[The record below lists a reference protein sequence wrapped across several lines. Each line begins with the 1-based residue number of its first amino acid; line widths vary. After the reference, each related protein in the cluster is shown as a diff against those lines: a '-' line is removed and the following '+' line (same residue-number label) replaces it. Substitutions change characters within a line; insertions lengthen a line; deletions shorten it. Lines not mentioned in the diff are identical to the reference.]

1 MIGCGAAG
9 SPPGCSR
16 RRCGCGSPAP
26 SAGWSGGWSGGWWGG
41 SLGRGRPPCGG
52 LGREGFGGSG
62 RVRTPLLA
70 LPLVCSRSCFLPDV
84 VGHLLHVAPL
94 VAAADDEPDEE
105 QEEQQEEDGADDRAH
120 DHAHFV
126 GGCRGEGGGGEGA
139 DGLKAQGGRTSCSR

>member
-1 MIGCGAAG
+1 MIGRRAAG

-16 RRCGCGSPAP
+16 RRRGCGSPAP

-41 SLGRGRPPCGG
+41 SPGRGRPPCGG
-52 LGREGFGGSG
+52 MGGVRGRVRG
-62 RVRTPLLA
+62 RVRTPLA
-70 LPLVCSRSCFLPDV
+70 CADSRFGFLPDV

-105 QEEQQEEDGADDRAH
+105 QQEQQEEDGADDRAH

-126 GGCRGEGGGGEGA
+126 GGCRGEGA